1 MRVGSIAI
9 GRSGDKGST
18 LDLTLVAMD
27 AEGYRHLEQAL
38 TAGAAQRALVRVMP
52 TVGPGRVR
60 RYEVP
65 GLNALKYVVADAL
78 PGGVYAT
85 LHAGLHWQKAAI
97 WILLDMDLGPLL
109 AADGNAGAMA
119 TKAAP

>member
-1 MRVGSIAI
+1 MRVGSVAV

-18 LDLTLVAMD
+18 LDLTLVALDDD
-27 AEGYRHLEQAL
+27 AYAWLESSL
-38 TAGAAQRALVRVMP
+38 TAERAGEAIARVMP
-52 TVGPGRVR
+52 GTVR

-65 GLNALKYVVADAL
+65 GLRALKYVVEGAL

-97 WILLDMDLGPLL
+97 WVLLDLELD
-109 AADGNAGAMA
+109 
-119 TKAAP
+119 

>member
-1 MRVGSIAI
+1 MRVGSVAV

-18 LDLTLVAMD
+18 LDLTLVALDDD
-27 AEGYRHLEQAL
+27 AYRMLDTRL
-38 TAGAAQRALVRVMP
+38 TAAVAQAAIGRVMP
-52 TVGPGRVR
+52 GEVR

-65 GLNALKYVVADAL
+65 GLRALKFVVTGAL

-97 WILLDMDLGPLL
+97 WVLLDLELD
-109 AADGNAGAMA
+109 
-119 TKAAP
+119 

>member
-9 GRSGDKGST
+9 GRSGDKGSV

-27 AEGYRHLEQAL
+27 EQAYTLLATQL
-38 TAGAAQRALVRVMP
+38 TAEAAQTAIAKVMP
-52 TVGPGRVR
+52 GTVR
-60 RYEVP
+60 RYDVP
-65 GLNALKYVVADAL
+65 ALRALKYVVDDAL

-97 WILLDMDLGPLL
+97 WVLLDLELS
-109 AADGNAGAMA
+109 
-119 TKAAP
+119 

>member
-1 MRVGSIAI
+1 MRVGSVAV

-18 LDLTLVAMD
+18 LDLTLVALNDD
-27 AEGYRHLEQAL
+27 AYQWLESHLTVEK
-38 TAGAAQRALVRVMP
+38 AQKAISRVMP
-52 TVGPGRVR
+52 GTVY

-65 GLNALKYVVADAL
+65 GLRALKFVVTDAL

-97 WILLDMDLGPLL
+97 WVLLDLELD
-109 AADGNAGAMA
+109 
-119 TKAAP
+119 